1 MIFFF
6 IFNTKNDLI
15 VFILHIFLYKRYFL
29 KIFDNYQYIK
39 VYTGTLI
46 DVKDYYNL
54 SFIISTSKNIYT
66 GYIPA
71 LESIAS
77 QDIYSINNAITFN
90 KNYVLISCPFKNFVS
105 KMNIKTGKVTNLEIN
120 FHYYESLSVKTC
132 PISLIGDKV
141 YVIYSKKSGN
151 LINWDFFELTLKDLE
166 NIDGPNI
173 VGGFYLYYSM
183 NSEPI
188 CYEKQIACE
197 TISISNENGIYLV
210 CLYVKPE
217 KQKDNNE
224 TIYNIYGFVEKK
236 TFLFL
241 ILF

>member
-1 MIFFF
+1 
-6 IFNTKNDLI
+6 
-15 VFILHIFLYKRYFL
+15 
-29 KIFDNYQYIK
+29 
-39 VYTGTLI
+39 
-46 DVKDYYNL
+46 
-54 SFIISTSKNIYT
+54 
-66 GYIPA
+66 
-71 LESIAS
+71 
-77 QDIYSINNAITFN
+77 
-90 KNYVLISCPFKNFVS
+90 
-105 KMNIKTGKVTNLEIN
+105 MNIKTGKVTNLEIN

-173 VGGFYLYYSM
+173 VRGFYLYYSM

-224 TIYNIYGFVEKK
+224 TIYNIYGIVEKK
-236 TFLFL
+236 NFFIFDSILETEIRLEKIDSYTLSCIL
-241 ILF
+241 IDRKREIKIEKINGTISIYNN

>member
-105 KMNIKTGKVTNLEIN
+105 
-120 FHYYESLSVKTC
+120 
-132 PISLIGDKV
+132 
-141 YVIYSKKSGN
+141 
-151 LINWDFFELTLKDLE
+151 
-166 NIDGPNI
+166 
-173 VGGFYLYYSM
+173 
-183 NSEPI
+183 
-188 CYEKQIACE
+188 
-197 TISISNENGIYLV
+197 
-210 CLYVKPE
+210 
-217 KQKDNNE
+217 
-224 TIYNIYGFVEKK
+224 
-236 TFLFL
+236 
-241 ILF
+241 